1 MANANLTMGIN
12 GVDKTAAAFNS
23 VKNRARAT
31 GAQIRS
37 IMGGAI
43 AAAGAYLSFRS
54 IKSGIDELGSL
65 SDMAMKAGTSVEFLT
80 KASTAFQ
87 IAGLNIGTGQL
98 VRSMQY
104 LERVTGKTGEGA
116 FYNAIEALAKIEDP
130 AKRGAEATRMFGRAA
145 LELQPL
151 INGGEEAVQK
161 FRTLQSVLP
170 GVSSAAASAGDEM
183 ADAMTI
189 AGKGVQSVWLRVIGR
204 VAALWSDEF
213 PGGVRAGVLAA
224 VNWVEYALRK
234 TFNSCTRWGAKIGS
248 ALQALQNWAVNG
260 YSWEQAWNEYGEV
273 TDLIDRDIDA
283 KQAANE
289 RSRQA
294 YVERLKTLDVDDL
307 ANAFGKNRGTSA
319 APLAEEIGTTAAK
332 AAHRITNQLM
342 MGGSSAAN
350 RLSIL
355 GPEYQ
360 NEAKKQTDLLRKIA
374 DNTAK
379 TAESTDEASEAY
391 ASTDLN

>member
-1 MANANLTMGIN
+1 MSKSTHQVAIK
-12 GVDKTAAAFNS
+12 GVDQTGAAFKS
-23 VKNRARAT
+23 ISARAKAT

-54 IKSGIDELGSL
+54 IKGGIEELGSL

-80 KASTAFQ
+80 KTSTAFQ
-87 IAGLNIGTGQL
+87 IAGLNVGTEQL
-98 VRSMQY
+98 VKSMQY
-104 LERVTGKTGEGA
+104 LEKATGKTGEGA
-116 FYNAIEALAKIEDP
+116 FYNAVEALAKIEDP
-130 AKRGAEATRMFGRAA
+130 AKRGAEATRMFGRSA

-161 FRTLQSVLP
+161 FRTLSELMP
-170 GVSSAAASAGDEM
+170 GVGTSAANAGDEA
-183 ADAMTI
+183 ADALKTLGTGMHNLFLKVVGNI
-189 AGKGVQSVWLRVIGR
+189 VGM
-204 VAALWSDEF
+204 WSEDF
-213 PGGVRAGVLAA
+213 PGGVRAG
-224 VNWVEYALRK
+224 ALNAINYFEWGLKRM
-234 TFNSCTRWGAKIGS
+234 FNRATYWGARIGL
-248 ALQALQNWAVNG
+248 AFNAWGNFLFRG
-260 YSWEQAWNEYGEV
+260 YSWEAAGREHSELIRQLDN
-273 TDLIDRDIDA
+273 DLNGRLEEIDA
-283 KQAANE
+283 ARENYKAKLAQL
-289 RSRQA
+289 S
-294 YVERLKTLDVDDL
+294 VDDL

-332 AAHRITNQLM
+332 AAHRVTNQLM

-350 RLSIL
+350 RLAVL

-374 DNTAK
+374 DNTEK
-379 TAESTDEASEAY
+379 TAENTDEASEGY

>member
-1 MANANLTMGIN
+1 MADANLTMGLK
-12 GVDKTAAAFNS
+12 GADKTAAAFNS
-23 VKNRARAT
+23 VKARAKAT

-54 IKSGIDELGSL
+54 IKGGIDELGSL

-80 KASTAFQ
+80 KTSTAFQ
-87 IAGLNIGTGQL
+87 IAGLNVGTEQL
-98 VRSMQY
+98 VKSMQY
-104 LERVTGKTGEGA
+104 LEKATGKTGEGA

-130 AKRGAEATRMFGRAA
+130 AKRGAEATRMFGRSA

-151 INGGEEAVQK
+151 INGGEEVAQK
-161 FRTLQSVLP
+161 FRLLADIMP
-170 GVSSAAASAGDEM
+170 GVSTAAANAGDEA

-189 AGKGVQSVWLRVIGR
+189 FGNGAQSIMLKAVGKIC
-204 VAALWSDEF
+204 ALWGDEF
-213 PGGVRAGVLAA
+213 PGGVRAG
-224 VNWVEYALRK
+224 ALNAINAIEAFCK
-234 TFNSCTRWGAKIGS
+234 KAFAWATKYGAKIGN
-248 ALQALQNWAVNG
+248 AFNAMWNFAANG
-260 YSWEQAWNEYGEV
+260 YSWDQAWSEFGEV
-273 TDLIDRDIDA
+273 DDIIDNQMDAQLDAIDRA
-283 KQAANE
+283 RKEYKEKLAQL
-289 RSRQA
+289 S
-294 YVERLKTLDVDDL
+294 VDDL

-332 AAHRITNQLM
+332 AAHRVTNQLM

-350 RLSIL
+350 RLAVL

-374 DNTAK
+374 ENTEK
-379 TAESTDEASEAY
+379 TAENTDEAGEAY